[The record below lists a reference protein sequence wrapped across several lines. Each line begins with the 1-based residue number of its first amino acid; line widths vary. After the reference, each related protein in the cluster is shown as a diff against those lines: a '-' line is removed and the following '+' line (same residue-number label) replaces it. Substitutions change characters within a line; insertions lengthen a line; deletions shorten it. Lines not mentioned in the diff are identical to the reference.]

1 MNKKKCFECLS
12 DLRKSNTFKRIEKDI
27 RQKRKLK
34 EAESKSGNKKD
45 ENYIDKDRAIAV
57 VIGNI
62 KTFYLF
68 RVCDKKTPELFELW
82 LS

>member
-1 MNKKKCFECLS
+1 
-12 DLRKSNTFKRIEKDI
+12 
-27 RQKRKLK
+27 LK

-68 RVCDKKTPELFELW
+68 RVCAKKTPELFE
-82 LS
+82 

>member
-1 MNKKKCFECLS
+1 
-12 DLRKSNTFKRIEKDI
+12 
-27 RQKRKLK
+27 LK

-62 KTFYLF
+62 QTFYLF
-68 RVCDKKTPELFELW
+68 ISCDKKTPELFEL
-82 LS
+82 

>member
-1 MNKKKCFECLS
+1 
-12 DLRKSNTFKRIEKDI
+12 
-27 RQKRKLK
+27 LK

-62 KTFYLF
+62 KTFYLL
-68 RVCDKKTPELFELW
+68 RLCAIKDPGTVRIKIVVRYLQLNDQKPNLTQPRKC
-82 LS
+82 